1 MEENLGP
8 EAIQALGNFQL
19 TCRIVSHSTFTDS
32 LIPLMFSFQEVL
44 DQHKRACQDRY
55 YRQALKRESEK
66 ARYVDTHSKV
76 NSLKQMVAKELG
88 FKVTVQHPRLWYLLD
103 TEVGGPI
110 QNLGTP
116 PTPRWDAQGQLVE
129 DIRDLISGVSETSL
143 TTYLRFE

>member
-8 EAIQALGNFQL
+8 EAIQAL
-19 TCRIVSHSTFTDS
+19 D
-32 LIPLMFSFQEVL
+32 VL

-55 YRQALKRESEK
+55 YRQALKRESMK

-76 NSLKQMVAKELG
+76 NSLKQMVAKELE

-116 PTPRWDAQGQLVE
+116 PTPRWDAQGQL
-129 DIRDLISGVSETSL
+129 DMIADMIAGS
-143 TTYLRFE
+143 

>member
-8 EAIQALGNFQL
+8 EAIQAL
-19 TCRIVSHSTFTDS
+19 
-32 LIPLMFSFQEVL
+32 EVL
-44 DQHKRACQDRY
+44 DQHKRACQERY

-116 PTPRWDAQGQLVE
+116 PTPRWDAQGQLG
-129 DIRDLISGVSETSL
+129 RATSL
-143 TTYLRFE
+143 FSCFSSFAYHLHFSSLLSLQIRYDCCRRHSRLNIWCF

>member
-8 EAIQALGNFQL
+8 EAIQAL
-19 TCRIVSHSTFTDS
+19 
-32 LIPLMFSFQEVL
+32 EVL
-44 DQHKRACQDRY
+44 DQHKRACQERY

-103 TEVGGPI
+103 TEVGVPI

-116 PTPRWDAQGQLVE
+116 PTPRWNAQGQLGRG
-129 DIRDLISGVSETSL
+129 DKPLLLLFFFCLSL
-143 TTYLRFE
+143 ALLFFVIFANQI